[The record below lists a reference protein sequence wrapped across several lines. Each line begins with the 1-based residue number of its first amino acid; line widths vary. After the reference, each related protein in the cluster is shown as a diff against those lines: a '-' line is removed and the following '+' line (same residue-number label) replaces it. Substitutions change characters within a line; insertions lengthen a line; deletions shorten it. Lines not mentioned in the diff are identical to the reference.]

1 MGTTGAKQVVA
12 GDGNG
17 NPLGPKAE
25 ALLALSLPWGPPE
38 AKGACLI
45 YELNSSRDPSTP
57 PPPEDQLSKKRNL
70 LAENTY
76 KYQQEVTDKQIWHF
90 YA

>member
-57 PPPEDQLSKKRNL
+57 PPPRGSAEQEEE
-70 LAENTY
+70 LACRE
-76 KYQQEVTDKQIWHF
+76 HL
-90 YA
+90 